1 MSAELQVTDE
11 QRATVER
18 VGRFIVR
25 FGLTVPAILTLET
38 LHPLSFVGSQFM
50 YLLSPAVTTFLTQRD
65 WDSMAKL
72 LEHRGGMEYVLQTIE
87 RLDREQRLAA

>member
-1 MSAELQVTDE
+1 MSAELQVSEE

-18 VGRFIVR
+18 VSRFIVR

-50 YLLSPAVTTFLTQRD
+50 YLLSPAVTTFLSQGD
-65 WDSMAKL
+65 WDSMARL

-87 RLDREQRLAA
+87 RLDREQEVAA